1 MNKTRFA
8 ALAAAVCLTASAVQ
22 AADPLPIEVILPL
35 TGNAAFVGQ
44 GQYKTL
50 QVLEAQVN
58 KDGGIAG
65 RPLKF
70 NFHDD
75 QSSPQQTVQITQS
88 ITPDKPSVM
97 IGSSIVAMCNAAAPL
112 LRQGPVDYC
121 LSPGVHPADGS
132 YVFSSSISTT
142 GLIETA
148 VRYFRLRGWTHLATI
163 TSSDSSGQDADN
175 GIAEILKLPE
185 NKDIQI
191 VEKQHFNLGDVSIA
205 AQVER
210 ISQSKPQAIIAWT
223 TGAPVATIFK
233 GLIQAGIDLPITTTN
248 GNQTNAEMTQFAD
261 FLPKQLFIP
270 SSAFPKHA
278 GLYKLDPKVEAEQA
292 KFFAAADAAKLDID
306 NMSALAWDP
315 GLLIVSLLRK
325 LGPTATAAQF
335 RTAIADTTDFAG
347 INGIYNFKKIPQ
359 RGIDSTEALMTTW
372 NATTK
377 QWVPV
382 SELGGKPLADK

>member
-1 MNKTRFA
+1 
-8 ALAAAVCLTASAVQ
+8 
-22 AADPLPIEVILPL
+22 
-35 TGNAAFVGQ
+35 
-44 GQYKTL
+44 
-50 QVLEAQVN
+50 
-58 KDGGIAG
+58 
-65 RPLKF
+65 
-70 NFHDD
+70 
-75 QSSPQQTVQITQS
+75 
-88 ITPDKPSVM
+88 
-97 IGSSIVAMCNAAAPL
+97 
-112 LRQGPVDYC
+112 
-121 LSPGVHPADGS
+121 
-132 YVFSSSISTT
+132 
-142 GLIETA
+142 
-148 VRYFRLRGWTHLATI
+148 
-163 TSSDSSGQDADN
+163 
-175 GIAEILKLPE
+175 
-185 NKDIQI
+185 
-191 VEKQHFNLGDVSIA
+191 
-205 AQVER
+205 
-210 ISQSKPQAIIAWT
+210 
-223 TGAPVATIFK
+223 
-233 GLIQAGIDLPITTTN
+233 
-248 GNQTNAEMTQFAD
+248 MTQFAD

-382 SELGGKPLADK
+382 SELGGKPLAEK